1 MAQST
6 DRPLGRARDVTGEH
20 ASKAALVL
28 ALVAKVLR
36 EGAADET
43 VEPTKFAVA
52 VGVQAYDQ
60 AGRSCHGGG
69 QNVSRMALRAVGDV
83 AEGTMR
89 GELAERVAEAAAAL
103 GYDWSDEDNAP
114 AIPKL
119 PVPGPRESDESGRV
133 PLPRRARKAV
143 GR

>member
-6 DRPLGRARDVTGEH
+6 DRVLGLARDVTGEH

-28 ALVAKVLR
+28 ATVAKALR
-36 EGAADET
+36 EGAADEA
-43 VEPTKFAVA
+43 VDPTKFVVA
-52 VGVQAYDQ
+52 VGVHAYDQ

-69 QNVSRMALRAVGDV
+69 QNVSRYALRAVGDV
-83 AEGTMR
+83 AEGTTR
-89 GELAERVAEAAAAL
+89 GELAVRVAEAATAL
-103 GYDWSDEDNAP
+103 GFDWSDDDNAP

-133 PLPRRARKAV
+133 PLPRRARKA
-143 GR
+143 GAR